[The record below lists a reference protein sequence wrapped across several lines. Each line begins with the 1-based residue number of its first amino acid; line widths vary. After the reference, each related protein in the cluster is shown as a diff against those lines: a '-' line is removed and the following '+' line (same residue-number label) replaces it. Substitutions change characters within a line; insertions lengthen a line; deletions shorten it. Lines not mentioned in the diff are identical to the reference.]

1 MEKRECGSKQASRG
15 GAELKN
21 NLVKKFKKKQDALQK
36 TPDDILMIPISS
48 SSLLPC
54 GRNDALDD

>member
-1 MEKRECGSKQASRG
+1 MWEQTSIAGRSRI
-15 GAELKN
+15 KKH
-21 NLVKKFKKKQDALQK
+21 LVKKFKKKQDALQK